1 MGVNEVC
8 PGHCDPIGCRGAE
21 SVVAGSLMASVSTQ
35 KGTGDVVPV
44 CARERVYYSDYST
57 RALDCLVLCAI
68 SS

>member
-1 MGVNEVC
+1 
-8 PGHCDPIGCRGAE
+8 
-21 SVVAGSLMASVSTQ
+21 MASVSTQ